1 MDFSTAA
8 AMAAASGNGTAAAA
22 AIAGGLAGNFTT
34 TPTNGNINGSSSS
47 NDEGFSAIQ
56 ALVAY
61 LRMEADLAEQKA
73 KRLRAQA
80 ALMGQQFH
88 VSQSLQEAYGKYYRC
103 KKSVKA
109 SFV

>member
-1 MDFSTAA
+1 MDFATA
-8 AMAAASGNGTAAAA
+8 AMAAASGNGAAAA
-22 AIAGGLAGNFTT
+22 AIAGGANFT
-34 TPTNGNINGSSSS
+34 TPTNGNNNGSSS

-80 ALMGQQFH
+80 DLMGQQFH
-88 VSQSLQEAYGKYYRC
+88 VSQSLQEAYGKYRRGS
-103 KKSVKA
+103 KSIKA
-109 SFV
+109 LSGRKEK

>member
-1 MDFSTAA
+1 MDFATAA

-22 AIAGGLAGNFTT
+22 AIAGGLVGNFT
-34 TPTNGNINGSSSS
+34 TPTNGNGNGSSSS

-61 LRMEADLAEQKA
+61 LRMEADLAEQKG

-88 VSQSLQEAYGKYYRC
+88 VSQSLQEAYGKYRTVV
-103 KKSVKA
+103 VKIFH